1 MGKFYTKAYSWFQT
15 SHEEFWQLQASG
27 KSKKLKFDRLLL
39 SKNTFLQLKH
49 YIPRIYVTFINIYLR
64 FINYLCENSPNYL
77 CHFWNHKSFFSSYF
91 LQKYPIKVLILR
103 LSTAQAKVHQI
114 SHVTFQ
120 IKSLFFF
127 HSFGLF
133 SVSWETIL

>member
-77 CHFWNHKSFFSSYF
+77 CHFWNHKSFFTTQLLCIF
-91 LQKYPIKVLILR
+91 LTQTLHTFYKNCKPIKVQIFS
-103 LSTAQAKVHQI
+103 LSTALVKVRQI
-114 SHVTFQ
+114 SHVTF
-120 IKSLFFF
+120 
-127 HSFGLF
+127 
-133 SVSWETIL
+133 